1 MFEERKLLKLLEKD
15 CEERRER
22 NLQRLKELHPDL
34 FPQREQVTKKKFNK
48 KWFGF
53 IVPTASV
60 AVGLAIVLPIVLVG
74 NNAIIPNE
82 PFERYCSSSEYSLI
96 EVDETIKQ
104 YNAKAN
110 VSYCYFDWYDKSEDI
125 LSYNYIDN
133 ANNDVLGV
141 SESMY
146 NIEIDI
152 VFELSAT
159 PRNIH
164 LEDLETKKNICTNEI
179 TINNNK
185 VLWKKDDNQS
195 FGVVEY
201 KNYRY
206 YVTLLFSNDE
216 TQLFSLIEELL
227 Q

>member
-34 FPQREQVTKKKFNK
+34 FPQREQVAKKKFNK

-53 IVPTASV
+53 IVPAASV

-82 PFERYCSSSEYSLI
+82 PFERYCFSSEYSLI

-104 YNAKAN
+104 YNAMSN
-110 VSYCYFDWYDKSEDI
+110 VSYCYFDWYDIAEDI
-125 LSYNYIDN
+125 STHHYVDN
-133 ANNDVLGV
+133 ISKEVLGV

-146 NIEIDI
+146 NTELEIVVD
-152 VFELSAT
+152 FQAT
-159 PRNIH
+159 PKYIY
-164 LEDLETKKNICTNEI
+164 LEDLEINREVCKNEI
-179 TINNNK
+179 LINGSSVIWNT
-185 VLWKKDDNQS
+185 VGDNILS
-195 FGVVEY
+195 ITEY
-201 KNYRY
+201 NDYRY
-206 YVTLLFSNDE
+206 YVTLFYSNDE